1 MADINY
7 AKNYAPA
14 GEISFA
20 KSFSGSIT
28 KTPIHHYLGGYTE
41 NYVAQYTKAYEGEF
55 VGSYGCLLYT
65 SPSPRD

>member
-55 VGSYGCLLYT
+55 VG
-65 SPSPRD
+65 